1 MRQRWRSLNRR
12 LREKW
17 DWSFAHSW
25 IMFTEGQ
32 NEWSYKDEW
41 EMWKKIEIT
50 KQIQTRLNSSF
61 RFFFSTSLHRAAAA
75 QQNHSLP
82 IIHKLTW
89 INNFLF
95 GRNLDLTFQP
105 RRGEEEGGNKVSH
118 TRGPADEIDEMFS
131 HDGPDGFDS
140 LCTTTAHHTSARE
153 RTKLIY
159 EKLLLIKIFY
169 HRS

>member
-32 NEWSYKDEW
+32 NERSYKDEW

-61 RFFFSTSLHRAAAA
+61 RFFFLLHY
-75 QQNHSLP
+75 
-82 IIHKLTW
+82 
-89 INNFLF
+89 
-95 GRNLDLTFQP
+95 QP
-105 RRGEEEGGNKVSH
+105 RSRTIHCPLFINWRGLTTSCL
-118 TRGPADEIDEMFS
+118 DEILISRSSQEEASKKEATKSRTLEGQLMRSMKCFPMMAPMALTLFALQP
-131 HDGPDGFDS
+131 H
-140 LCTTTAHHTSARE
+140 TTQHHTSERE
-153 RTKLIY
+153 R
-159 EKLLLIKIFY
+159 EP
-169 HRS
+169 S